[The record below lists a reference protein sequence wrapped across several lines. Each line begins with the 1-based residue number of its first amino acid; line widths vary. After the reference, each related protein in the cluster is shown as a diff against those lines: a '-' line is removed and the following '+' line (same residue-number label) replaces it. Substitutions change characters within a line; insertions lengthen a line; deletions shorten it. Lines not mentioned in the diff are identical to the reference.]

1 MEVVSVV
8 AQVGCG
14 YWGPNLLRVF
24 RELPGCRLKWLCD
37 KKPGRL
43 EWARERYPGLSLTAE
58 FETILRDPEVDA
70 VVVATEVVTHHAIA
84 KAALKA
90 GKHVFVEK
98 PLAHSAKEARDL
110 AATAKAMK
118 RRLGVGHVFLYHP
131 AYRALKV
138 RVGPEGLGRLL
149 HVDLARVNPGPPEPR
164 HDVLWDMAPHDI
176 AMAVD
181 LAGGAPLSVRAT
193 GIRRSL
199 KLDEAAFVELR
210 FPKGVFARV
219 HVSWLS
225 SRRVRRVEAYCE
237 RGAMFFD
244 DSEPVEKLRVVHPG
258 ADTRVG
264 ADAEFKGT
272 LAYGPGRV
280 EVPPLQK
287 DEPLRVE
294 CADFLDAVREGRA
307 PRSGAAVGV
316 AVVRVLEA
324 AAKSAKAGGKE
335 IKLG

>member
-1 MEVVSVV
+1 MSVV

-24 RELPGCRLKWLCD
+24 RDLPGCRLKWLCD

-43 EWARERYPGLSLTAE
+43 EWARERYPDLGLTPDLDVV
-58 FETILRDPEVDA
+58 LRDPEVTA

-98 PLAHSAKEARDL
+98 PLAHSTKEARDL

-118 RRLGVGHVFLYHP
+118 RVLGVGHVFLYHP

-138 RVGPEGLGRLL
+138 RVGPQGLGRLL
-149 HVDLARVNPGPPEPR
+149 HVDLARVNPGPPQPR
-164 HDVLWDMAPHDI
+164 HDVLWDMAPHDV

-181 LAGGAPLSVRAT
+181 LAGVAPLTVRST
-193 GIRRSL
+193 GVRRSL
-199 KLDEAAFVELR
+199 KLDEAAFVELK

-225 SRRVRRVEAYCE
+225 SQRVRRVEAYCE
-237 RGAMFFD
+237 NGTLFFD
-244 DSEPVEKLRVVHPG
+244 DAAPTEKLKVVHPG

-264 ADAEFKGT
+264 AGAGFAGT
-272 LAYGPGRV
+272 LTYGPGRV
-280 EVPPLQK
+280 EIPELQK
-287 DEPLRVE
+287 DEPLKVE
-294 CADFLDAVREGRA
+294 CADFLDAAREGRS
-307 PRSGAAVGV
+307 PRSGAALGV

-335 IKLG
+335 IKLS